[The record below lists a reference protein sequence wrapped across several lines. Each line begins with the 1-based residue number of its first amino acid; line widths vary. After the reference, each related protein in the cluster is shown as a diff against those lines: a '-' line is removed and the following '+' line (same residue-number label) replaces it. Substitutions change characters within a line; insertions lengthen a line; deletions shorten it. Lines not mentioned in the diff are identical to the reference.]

1 MGRPCNKMKKLMD
14 EGLTKS
20 EEMLSINADYADFS
34 NFLHQKTNVSFDSSK
49 LLQDFY
55 RLGDTYKCEVSSKK
69 RCVMLSTHVIS
80 AL

>member
-1 MGRPCNKMKKLMD
+1 MD

-34 NFLHQKTNVSFDSSK
+34 NFLHQKTNVPFDSSI

-55 RLGDTYKCEVSSKK
+55 RLGDTYKCEVRSKK
-69 RCVMLSTHVIS
+69 VCYAFYSCNKCTLMLD
-80 AL
+80 ARR